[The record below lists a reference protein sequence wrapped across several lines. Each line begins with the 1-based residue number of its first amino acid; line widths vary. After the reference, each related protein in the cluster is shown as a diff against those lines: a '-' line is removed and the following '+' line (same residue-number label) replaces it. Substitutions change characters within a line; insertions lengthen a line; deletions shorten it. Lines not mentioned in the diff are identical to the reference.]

1 MIDAFAGLMPVVL
14 VILLGAFIRRLNLL
28 DEAGWRGVDQ
38 LGYYVLFPAII
49 IKSLAITDFGT
60 LPAGALALVLFCA
73 VTAMSALVVL
83 MYPLLTGPLNISG
96 PSFTSIYQG
105 ATRWTG
111 FVALALASSFY
122 GPEGVALIAVAF
134 AVLIP
139 VVNMASVYVL
149 SRYAGGTKPTAR
161 ALLTEVLKNPF
172 IGSCVAGGLFNLLL
186 TSTGFELPGV
196 LAAALA
202 MVGQAAL
209 ALALISVGAGLR
221 LSDLRRPSVALLLA
235 TFLRLLV
242 MPLFGAIFATFI
254 PLEGH
259 AMGVAIIALSVP
271 SATVGYV
278 LARRMGGDAPL
289 LAAILTLQTL
299 LAPLTL
305 PLAMWLY
312 V

>member
-1 MIDAFAGLMPVVL
+1 MSDAFAGLMPVVL
-14 VILLGAFIRRLNLL
+14 VIVLGAFIKRMKLI

-49 IKSLAITDFGT
+49 IKSLAITDFST
-60 LPAGALALVLFCA
+60 LPAGSLALVLFCS
-73 VTAMSALVVL
+73 VTAMSALVLL
-83 MYPLLTGPLNISG
+83 MHPLLTGPLNISG
-96 PSFTSIYQG
+96 PAFTSIYQG
-105 ATRWTG
+105 STRWTG

-139 VVNMASVYVL
+139 VVNMMSVYVL
-149 SRYAGGTKPTAR
+149 ARYAGGTRPNSEAVVR
-161 ALLTEVLKNPF
+161 EVLKNPF
-172 IGSCVAGGLFNLLL
+172 IWSCVAGGIVNLLL
-186 TSTGFELPGV
+186 TGAGIEFPAT
-196 LAAALA
+196 LAAAFG

-221 LSDLRRPSVALLLA
+221 LTDLRRPGVALVLA

-242 MPLFGAIFATFI
+242 MPMFGAIFASFI

-271 SATVGYV
+271 SATIGYV
-278 LARRMGGDAPL
+278 MARRMGGDAPL

-312 V
+312 A